1 MYKKLSNDCIH
12 QHERYLFGKL
22 NRNLMIEFC
31 LFFSLSLSNR
41 NLIPIQ
47 RQVLEAIQDEL
58 SYGRGREITTINA
71 IYDRLGKIIELLE
84 IFTIR
89 FSI

>member
-22 NRNLMIEFC
+22 NLNLIINFF
-31 LFFSLSLSNR
+31 FFSRDR

-58 SYGRGREITTINA
+58 SYGKGREITTINA
-71 IYDRLGKIIELLE
+71 IYDRLGKNH
-84 IFTIR
+84 
-89 FSI
+89 